1 MLPKSLVLICRTA
14 SVVSN
19 MRSPTICA
27 LRLSFFFIWAVLCQ
41 WASPHTTHFSFL
53 VQFSALCPKLWHL
66 KHWRIE
72 GVVLNSSTLK
82 IMPVF
87 WHTSPP
93 ESRASA
99 GFWFVIFYIYKRQVF
114 ACSFRFHSFSLGM
127 GYFVEIKQFL
137 KIFNGDVVWY
147 SYKY

>member
-1 MLPKSLVLICRTA
+1 MLPKSLVPICRTA
-14 SVVSN
+14 SIVCN
-19 MRSPTICA
+19 IRSPTICA
-27 LRLSFFFIWAVLCQ
+27 LRLSCFFIWAVFVCM
-41 WASPHTTHFSFL
+41 ASPHTTHFSFL

-93 ESRASA
+93 ESKASA
-99 GFWFVIFYIYKRQVF
+99 CFGSSLFIFINGK
-114 ACSFRFHSFSLGM
+114 SLPVLF
-127 GYFVEIKQFL
+127 YFIRSAL
-137 KIFNGDVVWY
+137 DSDWLRH
-147 SYKY
+147 